1 GIDWGNLDAERKYCR
16 CHAAA
21 AGELMKIKFCGIR
34 RLEDVAA
41 VNLCQPDY
49 MGMIL
54 SGGFRRS
61 ISQEQAQRLVQE
73 KSDAIAAV
81 GVFVNESSEIICRM
95 AEQLHLQV
103 IQLHGN
109 ESAEQIQTL
118 QQKTGLPV
126 WKALRIGTLEE
137 LEAAG
142 TNPAD
147 CLILEGKTGAGI
159 GGTGVCADWELLAR
173 HSWNR
178 SFFLA
183 GGLQPENVLEAIA
196 TVSPTGVDFSSGI
209 EEDGVKSLRRMK
221 QLMTLIRGA

>member
-1 GIDWGNLDAERKYCR
+1 
-16 CHAAA
+16 
-21 AGELMKIKFCGIR
+21 MKIKFCGIR

-147 CLILEGKTGAGI
+147 CLILEGKTVAGI

>member
-1 GIDWGNLDAERKYCR
+1 
-16 CHAAA
+16 
-21 AGELMKIKFCGIR
+21 MKIKFCGIR
-34 RLEDVAA
+34 RLKDVAA

>member
-1 GIDWGNLDAERKYCR
+1 
-16 CHAAA
+16 
-21 AGELMKIKFCGIR
+21 MKIKFCGIR

-81 GVFVNESSEIICRM
+81 GVFVNESLETICRM

-147 CLILEGKTGAGI
+147 CLILEGKTGVGI

-178 SFFLA
+178 PFFLA

>member
-1 GIDWGNLDAERKYCR
+1 
-16 CHAAA
+16 
-21 AGELMKIKFCGIR
+21 MKIKFCGIR
-34 RLEDVAA
+34 RLEDVTA

-54 SGGFRRS
+54 SSGFRRS

-73 KSDAIAAV
+73 KSAAIAAV
-81 GVFVNESSEIICRM
+81 GVFVNESSETICRM

>member
-1 GIDWGNLDAERKYCR
+1 
-16 CHAAA
+16 
-21 AGELMKIKFCGIR
+21 MKIKFCGIR

-41 VNLCQPDY
+41 MNLCQPDY

>member
-1 GIDWGNLDAERKYCR
+1 
-16 CHAAA
+16 
-21 AGELMKIKFCGIR
+21 MKVKFCGIR

-81 GVFVNESSEIICRM
+81 GVFVNESSETICRM

-109 ESAEQIQTL
+109 ETAEQIQTL

>member
-1 GIDWGNLDAERKYCR
+1 
-16 CHAAA
+16 
-21 AGELMKIKFCGIR
+21 MKIKFCGIR

-196 TVSPTGVDFSSGI
+196 TFSPTGVDFSSGI

>member
-1 GIDWGNLDAERKYCR
+1 
-16 CHAAA
+16 
-21 AGELMKIKFCGIR
+21 MKIKFCGIR

-73 KSDAIAAV
+73 KSAAIAAV
-81 GVFVNESSEIICRM
+81 GVFVNESSETICRM
-95 AEQLHLQV
+95 AEQLHLQA

-183 GGLQPENVLEAIA
+183 GGLQPENVLGAIA

>member
-1 GIDWGNLDAERKYCR
+1 
-16 CHAAA
+16 
-21 AGELMKIKFCGIR
+21 MKIKFCGIR

-41 VNLCQPDY
+41 VNLCQTDY

>member
-1 GIDWGNLDAERKYCR
+1 
-16 CHAAA
+16 
-21 AGELMKIKFCGIR
+21 MKIKFCGIR

-73 KSDAIAAV
+73 KSAAIAAV
-81 GVFVNESSEIICRM
+81 GVFVNESSETICRM

-126 WKALRIGTLEE
+126 WKALRIGTLED

>member
-1 GIDWGNLDAERKYCR
+1 
-16 CHAAA
+16 
-21 AGELMKIKFCGIR
+21 MKIKFCGIR

-41 VNLCQPDY
+41 VNFCQPDY

-126 WKALRIGTLEE
+126 WKALRIGTLED

>member
-1 GIDWGNLDAERKYCR
+1 
-16 CHAAA
+16 
-21 AGELMKIKFCGIR
+21 MKIKFCGIR

-61 ISQEQAQRLVQE
+61 ISQEQAQCLVQE

-81 GVFVNESSEIICRM
+81 GVFVNESSETICRM

>member
-1 GIDWGNLDAERKYCR
+1 
-16 CHAAA
+16 
-21 AGELMKIKFCGIR
+21 MKIKFCGIW

>member
-1 GIDWGNLDAERKYCR
+1 
-16 CHAAA
+16 
-21 AGELMKIKFCGIR
+21 MKIKFCGIR

-54 SGGFRRS
+54 SGDFRRS

-147 CLILEGKTGAGI
+147 CLILEGKTGTGI

>member
-1 GIDWGNLDAERKYCR
+1 MR
-16 CHAAA
+16 
-21 AGELMKIKFCGIR
+21 IKFCGIR

-61 ISQEQAQRLVQE
+61 ISQEQAQ
-73 KSDAIAAV
+73 SDAIAAV
-81 GVFVNESSEIICRM
+81 GVFVNESSETICRM

-147 CLILEGKTGAGI
+147 CLILEGKMGAGI

>member
-1 GIDWGNLDAERKYCR
+1 
-16 CHAAA
+16 
-21 AGELMKIKFCGIR
+21 MKIKFCGIR

-73 KSDAIAAV
+73 KSAAIAAV
-81 GVFVNESSEIICRM
+81 GVFVNESSETICRM

-159 GGTGVCADWELLAR
+159 GGTGVCADWELLVR

-178 SFFLA
+178 PFFLA

>member
-1 GIDWGNLDAERKYCR
+1 
-16 CHAAA
+16 
-21 AGELMKIKFCGIR
+21 MKIKFCGIR

-41 VNLCQPDY
+41 MNLCQPDY

-81 GVFVNESSEIICRM
+81 GVFVNESSETICRM

>member
-1 GIDWGNLDAERKYCR
+1 
-16 CHAAA
+16 
-21 AGELMKIKFCGIR
+21 MKIKFCGIR

-61 ISQEQAQRLVQE
+61 ISQELAQRLVQE

-81 GVFVNESSEIICRM
+81 GVFVNESSETICRM

-126 WKALRIGTLEE
+126 WKALRIGTLQE

>member
-1 GIDWGNLDAERKYCR
+1 
-16 CHAAA
+16 
-21 AGELMKIKFCGIR
+21 MKIKFCGIR

-61 ISQEQAQRLVQE
+61 ISQEQAQCLVQE

-81 GVFVNESSEIICRM
+81 GVFVNESSETICRM

-196 TVSPTGVDFSSGI
+196 TVSPTGMDFSSGI

>member
-1 GIDWGNLDAERKYCR
+1 
-16 CHAAA
+16 
-21 AGELMKIKFCGIR
+21 MKIKFCGIR

-61 ISQEQAQRLVQE
+61 ISQELAQRLVQE
-73 KSDAIAAV
+73 KSDAIAVV
-81 GVFVNESSEIICRM
+81 GVFVNESSETICRM
-95 AEQLHLQV
+95 AEQVHLQV

>member
-1 GIDWGNLDAERKYCR
+1 ME
-16 CHAAA
+16 
-21 AGELMKIKFCGIR
+21 IKFCGIR

-61 ISQEQAQRLVQE
+61 ISQEQAQCLVQE

-81 GVFVNESSEIICRM
+81 GVFVNESSETICRM

>member
-1 GIDWGNLDAERKYCR
+1 
-16 CHAAA
+16 
-21 AGELMKIKFCGIR
+21 MKIKFCGIR
-34 RLEDVAA
+34 RLEDITA

-81 GVFVNESSEIICRM
+81 GVFVNESSETICRM

>member
-1 GIDWGNLDAERKYCR
+1 
-16 CHAAA
+16 
-21 AGELMKIKFCGIR
+21 MKIKFCGIR

-147 CLILEGKTGAGI
+147 CLILEGKTGTGI

-183 GGLQPENVLEAIA
+183 GGLQPENVLEALA

>member
-1 GIDWGNLDAERKYCR
+1 
-16 CHAAA
+16 
-21 AGELMKIKFCGIR
+21 MKIKFCGIR

-118 QQKTGLPV
+118 QQKIGLPV

-183 GGLQPENVLEAIA
+183 GGLQPENVLEAIV

>member
-1 GIDWGNLDAERKYCR
+1 
-16 CHAAA
+16 
-21 AGELMKIKFCGIR
+21 MKIKFCGIR

-81 GVFVNESSEIICRM
+81 GVFVNESSETICRM

-137 LEAAG
+137 LEADE

>member
-1 GIDWGNLDAERKYCR
+1 
-16 CHAAA
+16 
-21 AGELMKIKFCGIR
+21 MKIKFCGIR

-61 ISQEQAQRLVQE
+61 ISQEQAQCLVQE

-81 GVFVNESSEIICRM
+81 GVFVNESSETICRM

-159 GGTGVCADWELLAR
+159 GGTGVCADWEMLAR
-173 HSWNR
+173 HSWNP

>member
-1 GIDWGNLDAERKYCR
+1 
-16 CHAAA
+16 
-21 AGELMKIKFCGIR
+21 MKIKFCGIR

-118 QQKTGLPV
+118 QQKSGRLPDSRGKDRCRHWRNGRLCRLGAACPTQLESFVFFGRWVATG
-126 WKALRIGTLEE
+126 K
-137 LEAAG
+137 
-142 TNPAD
+142 
-147 CLILEGKTGAGI
+147 CF
-159 GGTGVCADWELLAR
+159 GGNCNGFSHGRGLFQR
-173 HSWNR
+173 H
-178 SFFLA
+178 
-183 GGLQPENVLEAIA
+183 
-196 TVSPTGVDFSSGI
+196 
-209 EEDGVKSLRRMK
+209 
-221 QLMTLIRGA
+221 

>member
-1 GIDWGNLDAERKYCR
+1 
-16 CHAAA
+16 
-21 AGELMKIKFCGIR
+21 MKIKFCGIR

-81 GVFVNESSEIICRM
+81 GVFVNESSETICRM

-147 CLILEGKTGAGI
+147 CLILEGKTGVGI

>member
-1 GIDWGNLDAERKYCR
+1 
-16 CHAAA
+16 
-21 AGELMKIKFCGIR
+21 MKIKFFGIR

-73 KSDAIAAV
+73 KLAAIAAV
-81 GVFVNESSEIICRM
+81 GVFVNESSETICRM

-126 WKALRIGTLEE
+126 WKALRIGTLED

>member
-1 GIDWGNLDAERKYCR
+1 
-16 CHAAA
+16 
-21 AGELMKIKFCGIR
+21 MKIKFCGIR

-61 ISQEQAQRLVQE
+61 ISQEQAQCLVQE

>member
-1 GIDWGNLDAERKYCR
+1 
-16 CHAAA
+16 
-21 AGELMKIKFCGIR
+21 MKIKFCGIR

-61 ISQEQAQRLVQE
+61 ISQELAQRLVQE
-73 KSDAIAAV
+73 KSDAIAVV
-81 GVFVNESSEIICRM
+81 GVFVNESSETICRM
-95 AEQLHLQV
+95 AEQLH
-103 IQLHGN
+103 LHGN

>member
-1 GIDWGNLDAERKYCR
+1 
-16 CHAAA
+16 
-21 AGELMKIKFCGIR
+21 MKIKFCGIR
-34 RLEDVAA
+34 WLEDVAA

-81 GVFVNESSEIICRM
+81 GVFVNESSETICRM

>member
-1 GIDWGNLDAERKYCR
+1 
-16 CHAAA
+16 
-21 AGELMKIKFCGIR
+21 MKIKFCGIR

-159 GGTGVCADWELLAR
+159 GGTGVCADWEPACPTQLESFVFFGRWVATGKCFGGNCNGFSHGRGLFQR
-173 HSWNR
+173 H
-178 SFFLA
+178 
-183 GGLQPENVLEAIA
+183 
-196 TVSPTGVDFSSGI
+196 
-209 EEDGVKSLRRMK
+209 
-221 QLMTLIRGA
+221 

>member
-1 GIDWGNLDAERKYCR
+1 
-16 CHAAA
+16 
-21 AGELMKIKFCGIR
+21 MKIKFCGIR

-137 LEAAG
+137 LESAG

>member
-1 GIDWGNLDAERKYCR
+1 
-16 CHAAA
+16 
-21 AGELMKIKFCGIR
+21 MKIKFCGIR

-81 GVFVNESSEIICRM
+81 GVFVNESSETICRM

-109 ESAEQIQTL
+109 ESADQIQTL

>member
-1 GIDWGNLDAERKYCR
+1 
-16 CHAAA
+16 
-21 AGELMKIKFCGIR
+21 MKIKFCGIR
-34 RLEDVAA
+34 RLEDVTA

-73 KSDAIAAV
+73 KSAAIAAV
-81 GVFVNESSEIICRM
+81 GVFVNESSETICHM

-159 GGTGVCADWELLAR
+159 GGTGVCTDWELLAR

-178 SFFLA
+178 PFFLA

>member
-1 GIDWGNLDAERKYCR
+1 
-16 CHAAA
+16 
-21 AGELMKIKFCGIR
+21 MKIKFCGIR

-49 MGMIL
+49 MGMNL

-61 ISQEQAQRLVQE
+61 ISQEQAQCLVQE

-81 GVFVNESSEIICRM
+81 GVFVNESSETICRM

>member
-1 GIDWGNLDAERKYCR
+1 
-16 CHAAA
+16 
-21 AGELMKIKFCGIR
+21 MKIKFCGIR
-34 RLEDVAA
+34 RLEDVTA

-81 GVFVNESSEIICRM
+81 GVFVNESSETICRM

>member
-1 GIDWGNLDAERKYCR
+1 
-16 CHAAA
+16 
-21 AGELMKIKFCGIR
+21 MKIKFCGIR

-41 VNLCQPDY
+41 VNFCQPDY

-61 ISQEQAQRLVQE
+61 ISQEQAQCLVQE

-81 GVFVNESSEIICRM
+81 GVFVNESSETICRM

-137 LEAAG
+137 LEVAG

-178 SFFLA
+178 PVFLA

>member
-1 GIDWGNLDAERKYCR
+1 
-16 CHAAA
+16 
-21 AGELMKIKFCGIR
+21 MKIKFCGIR

-126 WKALRIGTLEE
+126 WKALRIGTLED

-183 GGLQPENVLEAIA
+183 GGLQPENVLGAIA